1 MISRRL
7 IRIKVLQTLYS
18 AQSREERSLSIL
30 EKEYFHSINKTY
42 ELYLLFLQVPI
53 ELAKAEEQ
61 KIDIGLQKFRPTP
74 EERNPNMR
82 FCQNAVIERLRK
94 NVELTNVINEKKVN
108 WANNADFFKTLNIQ
122 LRQYDFFNDYMN
134 KPSVTFE
141 DDKKILLNIIDKIVP
156 NTEAFDSI
164 LEDMSIFW
172 NDEVEFVLNMV
183 SKTIKSFEEGKL
195 DKPLM
200 KVFKNEDDQEF
211 AKQLIRNTLNN
222 QDEYNKLIRKYSQN
236 WDMSRMAVI
245 DHLIMQTAIAEIV
258 EFPSIPVKVSLNE
271 YIDLAKLYSTDNSNT
286 FINGILDSV
295 VKDLKSQGKV
305 VKTGRGLIDN

>member
-18 AQSREERSLSIL
+18 AQSRGEKSLPIL

-53 ELAKAEEQ
+53 ELVKAEEQ
-61 KIDIGLQKFRPTP
+61 KIDIGLQKFMPSP
-74 EERNPNMR
+74 EERTPNMR
-82 FCQNAVIERLRK
+82 FCKNAVIERLRK
-94 NVELTNVINEKKVN
+94 NVELTNVINDKKVN
-108 WANNADFFKTLNIQ
+108 WINNSDFFKTLNFQ
-122 LRQYDFFNDYMN
+122 LRQHDFFTEYM
-134 KPSVTFE
+134 KKEAVTFE
-141 DDKKILLNIIDKIVP
+141 DDKKLLLNIIDKVVP
-156 NTEAFDSI
+156 NTEAFDAV

-172 NDEVEFVLNMV
+172 NDEVEFILNMV
-183 SKTIKSFEEGKL
+183 SKTIKSFEEDKS

-211 AKQLIRNTLNN
+211 AKQLIRNTLTN
-222 QDEYNKLIRKYSQN
+222 QDEYNKLIKKYSQN
-236 WDMSRMAVI
+236 WDVNRMAVL
-245 DHLIMQTAIAEIV
+245 DYLIMQTAIAEIA
-258 EFPSIPVKVSLNE
+258 EIPSIPIKVSLNE
-271 YIDLAKLYSTDNSNT
+271 YIDLAKLYSTANSNT

-305 VKTGRGLIDN
+305 IKTGRGLIDN

>member
-18 AQSREERSLSIL
+18 AQSRGEKSLSIL
-30 EKEYFHSINKTY
+30 EKEFFHSINKTY

-61 KIDIGLQKFRPTP
+61 KIDIGLQKFMPSP
-74 EERNPNMR
+74 EERTPNMR

-94 NVELTNVINEKKVN
+94 NVELTNVINDKKVN
-108 WANNADFFKTLNIQ
+108 WTNNVDFFKTLNFQ
-122 LRQYDFFNDYMN
+122 LRQHDFFSEYMN
-134 KPSVTFE
+134 KEAVTFE
-141 DDKKILLNIIDKIVP
+141 DDKKLLLNIIDKVVP
-156 NTEAFDSI
+156 NTEAFDAV

-172 NDEVEFVLNMV
+172 NDEVEFILNMV
-183 SKTIKSFEEGKL
+183 SKTIKSFEEDKS

-222 QDEYNKLIRKYSQN
+222 QDEYNKLIKKYSQN
-236 WDMSRMAVI
+236 WDVNRMAVL
-245 DHLIMQTAIAEIV
+245 DYLIMQTAIAEIV
-258 EFPSIPVKVSLNE
+258 EFSSIPVKVSLNE
-271 YIDLAKLYSTDNSNT
+271 YIDLAKLYSTANSNT

-295 VKDLKSQGKV
+295 VKDLQSQGKV
-305 VKTGRGLIDN
+305 IKTGRGLIDN